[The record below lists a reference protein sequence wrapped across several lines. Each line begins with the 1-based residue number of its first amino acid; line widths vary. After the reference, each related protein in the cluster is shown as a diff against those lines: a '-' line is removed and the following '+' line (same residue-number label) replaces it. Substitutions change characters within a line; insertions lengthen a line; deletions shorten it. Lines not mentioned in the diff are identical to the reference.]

1 MDAPDRFLH
10 EVAAALPLPDEVR
23 REVIEELAVHL
34 ADSVA
39 ELVDKGH
46 AREVAEAEAI
56 ARLGP
61 PTGLARELARAH
73 RGPSQLL
80 AAAGAGTWAAVRA
93 GFQGALVG
101 WLLIV
106 LASIPA
112 MAVVR
117 TAASWI
123 GLQTDLGWP
132 SGWNTVLTAAGL
144 NVGAL
149 LAGGAAVRAVAR
161 RGWRTPHEV
170 RAAVIGVGGLAA
182 GWLTLFVFET
192 ALNWASVV
200 ALLLVPISFGI
211 GARIERLGP
220 INVRAAGVVII
231 AGLLLVTTVSVGAA
245 ATGGASSY
253 EWSETTHGYGMIAP
267 WWQDPAA
274 GTTMDFPSGSSGK
287 SAPGVEAVTV
297 EAAGPAVV
305 SQFRDF
311 RLEAWRAESPG
322 DGWSLQPGQDGP
334 FATAPATAEGLT
346 ITGTLR
352 FDKTPGVDWAEVVLT
367 AVGPDAQR
375 YLLSASGPVPTE
387 FHGSVWS
394 WFSALR

>member
-1 MDAPDRFLH
+1 MDARDSFLN

-23 REVIEELAVHL
+23 GEVIEELAVHL

-39 ELVDKGH
+39 ELVDKGR
-46 AREVAEAEAI
+46 APEVAEAESI

-61 PTGLARELARAH
+61 PTDLARGLARAH
-73 RGPSQLL
+73 RGPSRLL

-106 LASIPA
+106 LASILA
-112 MAVVR
+112 MTVVR

-123 GLQTDLGWP
+123 GLQTNLGWP
-132 SGWNTVLTAAGL
+132 GGWNTVLTAAGL
-144 NVGAL
+144 NLGAL
-149 LAGGAAVRAVAR
+149 LAGAAAVRAVAR
-161 RGWRTPHEV
+161 RGWRTSQEV
-170 RAAVIGVGGLAA
+170 RAAVIGVGGLAV
-182 GWLTLFVFET
+182 GWLALVVFET

-220 INVRAAGVVII
+220 INVRFAGVVII
-231 AGLLLVTTVSVGAA
+231 AELLLVTTVSVGAA

-253 EWSETTHGYGMIAP
+253 EWSETTHGYEMIAP

-274 GTTMDFPSGSSGK
+274 GPTLDFPSGSSG
-287 SAPGVEAVTV
+287 STAPGVETISID
-297 EAAGPAVV
+297 AASPAVIAR
-305 SQFRDF
+305 FHDF
-311 RLEAWRAESPG
+311 RFEAWQAEAPR
-322 DGWSLQPGQDGP
+322 DGWRLLPGQDGP
-334 FATAPATAEGLT
+334 FATAPATVDGL
-346 ITGTLR
+346 IVSSTLR
-352 FDKTPGVDWAEVVLT
+352 FDQTPGVDWAQVVLT
-367 AVGPDAQR
+367 GIGPDGRR
-375 YLLSASGPVPTE
+375 YLLTASGPEPTE